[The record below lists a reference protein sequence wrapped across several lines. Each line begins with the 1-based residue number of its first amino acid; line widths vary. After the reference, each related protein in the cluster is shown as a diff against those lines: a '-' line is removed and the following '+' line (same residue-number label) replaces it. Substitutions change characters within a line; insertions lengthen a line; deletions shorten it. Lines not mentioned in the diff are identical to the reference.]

1 MSQGIGRPLIGLV
14 SDKFGRLNVAGLG
27 TLVAGLTAFFLW
39 TFAGKVYS
47 GLIVYSVFGMFS
59 GIVWPCVAP
68 VGAEVVGLQ
77 LLPAGKADY
86 PLFTLRNPIWG
97 LTLFSST
104 IHLLARVS
112 FTGYLV
118 RGPQL
123 FLAALDPRHERG
135 ASMPRSPT
143 YVSPIWRTAHGSGFN
158 FANYTILLT
167 TAPR

>member
-1 MSQGIGRPLIGLV
+1 VSQGIGRPLIGLV

-39 TFAGKVYS
+39 TFAGKAYS

-86 PLFTLRNPIWG
+86 PVFTLRNLIWG
-97 LTLFSST
+97 LTL
-104 IHLLARVS
+104 L
-112 FTGYLV
+112 
-118 RGPQL
+118 
-123 FLAALDPRHERG
+123 
-135 ASMPRSPT
+135 
-143 YVSPIWRTAHGSGFN
+143 
-158 FANYTILLT
+158 
-167 TAPR
+167 